1 MFLVVLGLAPSIRK
15 DCRDCYAGTG
25 ILTDLDISL
34 YPPIEEDTTIGSFLA
49 IFFRSVSLINRL
61 LKNPSES
68 FDMLRTNGNAY

>member
-1 MFLVVLGLAPSIRK
+1 MSEPVS
-15 DCRDCYAGTG
+15 G
-25 ILTDLDISL
+25 ILTDLDIS
-34 YPPIEEDTTIGSFLA
+34 PIEEDTTIGSFLA

>member
-1 MFLVVLGLAPSIRK
+1 MCSALHRRYEKIVEIVMPEPVS
-15 DCRDCYAGTG
+15 G